1 VKKPARAPVFYF
13 TFGFAFAFMLKQFFG
28 AFQIQSQEQKQIIL
42 MLCTGFFMGVFLAT
56 YQVTADSL
64 FLNRM
69 GNMLD
74 QAFLV
79 AGALG
84 ILTTALFSMFQNWL
98 KFTSLALGSV
108 VLIFLFTLSAYWL
121 IHFGNPLYHDEF
133 IFALYCMIGPI
144 TAVLL
149 LSFWGLFGRLF
160 NFRQSKRIIGWIDTG
175 QLIASILA
183 TLIVIPF
190 TTEIIQD
197 TSNYLL
203 ICAISMA
210 VVCALLITIASMF
223 TLSKNDPREFG
234 ETVREES
241 RITKIFSDRYIV
253 LLSVFLLVSMI
264 MFVLS
269 QYSFQKIVKEQYPD
283 ERDLTNFNSF
293 FIGAV
298 YGISLILQTFVNP
311 RIISN
316 YGLRVS
322 LFVLPLVMI
331 VFSLASIA
339 TGTFL
344 GFEKSIAPAGFIY
357 FFLFV
362 SLSRL
367 FNWTLRDSLE
377 NPVFKLFFIPL
388 DNRLRF
394 NIQSKVEGLVNE
406 TARFLAG
413 LLIFGLAF
421 IPFFKVIHISIFLVL
436 LSALYF
442 LIVNKLYSGYR
453 NKLRMKLESGDGEL
467 EKLEKGYTQI
477 TSRLETMLSQ
487 PSPRKAIFSFKLL
500 EKINAA
506 QAPSWINILMKNED
520 EAARIYAQDRL
531 NELKGLSVSDQFVI
545 RMDPAKAEGKG
556 KSVLSKTDLQS
567 ILENDG
573 DITKTRIQKLTRSTN
588 ANERH
593 YAAELLLHTSKDECT
608 SFLMEL
614 LNDSEPKVRNAAI
627 KTSIKKYNTE
637 VINAIIEN
645 LGNPVYSNQAMNALV
660 LIGAETLM
668 ALDAAFYRSGQ
679 STQMMLRIVQ
689 VIGRIGGVKAR
700 EILWSKI
707 DYPNKIVVSQVLLS
721 LGECGFKAGI
731 SQITRIKY
739 AIESDIADI
748 SWNLSA
754 LQEVGDAGFSE
765 QIKASL
771 RQEIQNDIE
780 HIYMLLTMLYDTRS
794 IQLVKENID
803 SGTAEG
809 ITYAIELLDVFLSEQ
824 LKKRVI
830 PILDD
835 LTLAERTNR
844 LEDFYPRIKL
854 DSQLVLKFMI
864 NRDFAQSNRW
874 TKACVLFQ
882 IGILSIKDFKMDLI
896 AQIFNPDWLLR
907 EVAALAL
914 YKISPE
920 DYEQNAKR
928 VGEEVK
934 RELDAVVIHSRRM
947 TRFEKVLYFQRQAVF
962 KDIPGITLSYLAD
975 IAEEIHLKRDD
986 SLALDEK
993 LNNNFYMIVS
1003 GKVDF
1008 YQSGKVVSAFQAG
1021 QFIGE
1026 MVSQPAFLNT
1036 NLIVAKS
1043 APVILKFNKD
1053 QFYEL
1058 VSDNVKLAD
1067 NVLEFV

>member
-1 VKKPARAPVFYF
+1 
-13 TFGFAFAFMLKQFFG
+13 MLKQFFG

-42 MLCTGFFMGVFLAT
+42 MLCTGFFIGVFLAT

-69 GNMLD
+69 GDRLD
-74 QAFLV
+74 EAFLV

-84 ILTTALFSMFQNWL
+84 IFSTALFSMFQNWL
-98 KFTSLALGSV
+98 KFTSLALGSI
-108 VLIFLFTLSAYWL
+108 VLVFLFTLGEYWL
-121 IHFGNPLYHDEF
+121 IHYGSAVYHDEF

-149 LSFWGLFGRLF
+149 LSFWGIFGRLF

-190 TTEIIQD
+190 TTELIQD

-203 ICAISMA
+203 LCAISMA
-210 VVCALLITIASMF
+210 VVCILLFSIASSF
-223 TLSKNDPREFG
+223 TLSKNDPKEFG
-234 ETVREES
+234 ESVREET
-241 RITKIFSDRYIV
+241 RLTRLFGDRYIV
-253 LLSVFLLVSMI
+253 LLSVFLLVSMV

-269 QYSFQKIVKEQYPD
+269 QYSFQVLVKEQYPD

-298 YGISLILQTFVNP
+298 YGVSLILQTFVNP

-322 LFVLPLVMI
+322 LFILPFVMV
-331 VFSLASIA
+331 VFSMASIL
-339 TGTFL
+339 TGTFF
-344 GFEKSIAPAGFIY
+344 GFDKSIAPAGFIY

-394 NIQSKVEGLVNE
+394 NIQSKIEGLVNE
-406 TARFLAG
+406 SARFVAG

-421 IPFFKVIHISIFLVL
+421 IPFFKVIHISIFLVI

-442 LIVNKLYSGYR
+442 VVVNRLYQGYR

-467 EKLEKGYTQI
+467 EKLEKGYAQI
-477 TSRLETMLSQ
+477 TSRLESMLSV
-487 PSPRKAIFSFKLL
+487 PSPRKAIFSYKLL

-506 QAPSWINILMKNED
+506 QAPGWINVLMKNED
-520 EAARIYAQDRL
+520 EAARGYAQEKL

-545 RMDPAKAEGKG
+545 RMDSAKVDGSGKN
-556 KSVLSKTDLQS
+556 VLSKMDLQS

-573 DITKTRIQKLTRSTN
+573 DITKTRVQKLTRSTN

-593 YAAELLLHTSKDECT
+593 YAAELLLHTFKDECT
-608 SFLMEL
+608 SFLMEV

-627 KTSIKKYNTE
+627 NTSVKKYNTE
-637 VINAIIEN
+637 VINTIIEN
-645 LGNPVYSNQAMNALV
+645 LSNPVYSNPAMNALV
-660 LIGAETLM
+660 LIGADTLT

-689 VIGRIGGVKAR
+689 VIGRIGGVRAR

-754 LQEVGDAGFSE
+754 LQEVGDKGFSE
-765 QIKASL
+765 QIKSSL
-771 RQEIQNDIE
+771 RWEIQSDIE

-896 AQIFNPDWLLR
+896 AQLFNPDWLLR
-907 EVAALAL
+907 EVSALAL

-920 DYEQNAKR
+920 AYEQNASR
-928 VGEEVK
+928 MGENVK
-934 RELDAVVIHSRRM
+934 RELDALVIHSKRM
-947 TRFEKVLYFQRQAVF
+947 TRFEKVLYFQRQEVF
-962 KDIPGITLSYLAD
+962 KDVPGITLSLLSD
-975 IAEEIHLKRDD
+975 IAEEIHLKSQDT
-986 SLALDEK
+986 LILDEK
-993 LNNNFYMIVS
+993 LNNNFYIIVA

-1008 YQSGKVVSAFQAG
+1008 YQAGNLVSNFGAG

-1026 MVSQPAFLNT
+1026 MVASPAFVNS

-1043 APVILKFNKD
+1043 QVVVLKLNKD

-1067 NVLEFV
+1067 NVLEFI